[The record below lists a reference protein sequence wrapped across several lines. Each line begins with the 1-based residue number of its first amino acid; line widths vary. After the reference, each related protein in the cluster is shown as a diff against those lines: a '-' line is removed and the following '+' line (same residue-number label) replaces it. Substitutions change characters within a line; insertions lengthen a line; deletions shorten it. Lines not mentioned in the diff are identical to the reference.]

1 MDHDRSSYGLLLT
14 VGGGSTPGVKFLKR
28 WINAARAGASDL
40 FPINVVCGPWMD
52 ASDRKIIRL
61 EEEVSITIHDWVVN
75 MDELI
80 GSSRGV
86 VCLGGYNTLV
96 EALSLE
102 KPTLA
107 FALDDRGDQA
117 FQINALHSQGM
128 LLKGD
133 ESQSESEI
141 TALMNE
147 LMNFRPKHSIDCNGA
162 DRSVE
167 VVKHI
172 LDT

>member
-1 MDHDRSSYGLLLT
+1 MDHDRPSNGLLLT
-14 VGGGSTPGVKFLKR
+14 IGGGAAPGAKFLKR
-28 WINAARAGASDL
+28 WINAARAGAPDL

-52 ASDRKIIRL
+52 ASDREIIRL
-61 EEEVSITIHDWVVN
+61 EQDGNITIHDWVLN

-80 GSSRGV
+80 SSSRSV

-96 EALSLE
+96 EALSLN
-102 KPTLA
+102 KSVLA
-107 FALDDRGDQA
+107 FPLDNQGDQV
-117 FQINALHSQGM
+117 FQVTALHSQGM

-133 ESQSESEI
+133 DSQSESEI

-147 LMNFRPKHSIDCNGA
+147 LLNFRPKHSIDCNGA

-167 VVKHI
+167 IIKAY
-172 LDT
+172 T